1 MQSFYVFIVCNFK
14 VCNMTSDGDKI
25 LQIQLKF
32 ANIFAQLKLRLMW
45 LMVEVLHDIISRW
58 TLASWTLGIA

>member
-1 MQSFYVFIVCNFK
+1 
-14 VCNMTSDGDKI
+14 MTSDEDKI

-45 LMVEVLHDIISRW
+45 LMVEVLHDIISPW

>member
-1 MQSFYVFIVCNFK
+1 
-14 VCNMTSDGDKI
+14 MTSDGDKI

-45 LMVEVLHDIISRW
+45 LMVEVLHDIISPW
-58 TLASWTLGIA
+58 TLPSWTLDTA